1 MLLARVNDM
10 SWTSLEESFMTRAIE
25 VAERGRGRVRPN
37 PLVGC
42 VLVKDGQII
51 AEGWHDHLGG
61 LHAEQM
67 AIHDAEERGHSP
79 NGSTAY
85 VTLEPCNHFGRTP
98 PCTESLMWAGVKEV
112 IVAHRD
118 PNPKVRGSGI
128 SVLEKAGISVRYGL
142 MEEQAA
148 HQMQSFLHWCEHM
161 RPMVTFKVAVDAN
174 NCVDDLSV
182 ESKRF
187 TSDASLDNVHHLR
200 NEMDA
205 VIVGVGTV
213 VRDDPRLDVRRVQVG
228 HGGQPLRVVLDSMA
242 SIPPESN
249 LLNDGGKTLV
259 FHGTEMQAPW
269 AIKRALNDG
278 IINLKGVMDY
288 LGDMDFQ
295 EVLLEGGPTT
305 ARLFLDAGLVDRVIH
320 IRADVEFT
328 DGVPLG
334 ITLDDFVESGLE
346 MVKEMNWGGDSV
358 QCWSR
363 DGLPWPSDN
372 WPLPMIVEE

>member
-1 MLLARVNDM
+1 MA
-10 SWTSLEESFMTRAIE
+10 RAIE

-42 VLVKDGQII
+42 VLVKDNQII

-128 SVLEKAGISVRYGL
+128 SVLEKAGITVRCGL
-142 MEEQAA
+142 MKEQAA
-148 HQMQSFLHWCEHM
+148 YQMQSFLHWCEHM
-161 RPMVTFKVAVDAN
+161 GPMVTFKVAVDAN

-187 TSDASLDNVHHLR
+187 TSDVSLDNVHHLR

-213 VRDDPRLDVRRVQVG
+213 VRDNPRLDVRRVQVG

-278 IINLKGVMDY
+278 IIGLKGVMDY

-295 EVLLEGGPTT
+295 EALLEGGPTT
-305 ARLFLDAGLVDRVIH
+305 ARLFLAAGLVDRVIH

-334 ITLDDFVESGLE
+334 ITSDDFVELGLQ
-346 MVKEMNWGGDSV
+346 MIKEMDWGGDTV

-363 DGLPWPSDN
+363 DGLPWPSEN
-372 WPLPMIVEE
+372 WPLPGIVEE